1 MGFIIFILTLLCI
14 YIRPF
19 NLPLWVYSSL
29 GAAFCVGFGF
39 VSLSDVAFV
48 WGMVWDSTF
57 SLVGLIIFALSL
69 EKLGFFEVLA
79 HYTLRL
85 STHRQTLHL
94 QTWKFFVFIGVLA
107 SVLATFFSN
116 DGAILILTPLILA
129 LLTHIENVKFS
140 RSPLIIFLLF
150 VGFMSDFASNT
161 FIFSNLTNIITAD
174 FFTITFIDFALA
186 MALPQLFVIL
196 ATLVLFWILF
206 TRKLP
211 KTLEFKVHTQ
221 ALPKPSITL
230 FCFALILLLLFG
242 IIGGEKFGIA
252 LCVFTLGVAFLSTLC
267 GILTHK
273 IALKQMLK
281 LAPLG
286 IVAFS
291 LGLFIVVFGLN
302 NMGLVGLLAEGLKHF
317 DTLPLF
323 AQIFSV
329 GISSN
334 LGSSV
339 INNLPMVMLGDLAL
353 KDSSNALIFAHLL
366 GCNVGAKLTPIGS
379 LATLLWLFSLKRYGI
394 SISFLQYMLV
404 ALLIVPFVLFF
415 RAFGTL
421 GLCDNIRRD
430 VECLFCS
437 CLAQFFYR

>member
-196 ATLVLFWILF
+196 AAFILFWILF

-230 FCFALILLLLFG
+230 FCFALTLLLLFG

-252 LCVFTLGVAFLSTLC
+252 LCVFTLGVAFLGTLC

-286 IVAFS
+286 IVTFS

-302 NMGLVGLLAEGLKHF
+302 NMGLVGLLTEGLKHF

-329 GISSN
+329 GISSS

-415 RAFGTL
+415 GLL
-421 GLCDNIRRD
+421 GLWVYVII
-430 VECLFCS
+430 
-437 CLAQFFYR
+437 

>member
-14 YIRPF
+14 YIRPL

-116 DGAILILTPLILA
+116 DGAILILTPLIIA

-230 FCFALILLLLFG
+230 FCFALTLLLLFG

-329 GISSN
+329 GISSS

-415 RAFGTL
+415 GLL
-421 GLCDNIRRD
+421 GLWVYVII
-430 VECLFCS
+430 
-437 CLAQFFYR
+437 

>member
-14 YIRPF
+14 YIRPL

-29 GAAFCVGFGF
+29 GAALCVGFGF

-48 WGMVWDSTF
+48 WDMVWDSTF

-116 DGAILILTPLILA
+116 DGAILILTPLIIA
-129 LLTHIENVKFS
+129 LLTHIKNVKFS

-196 ATLVLFWILF
+196 AAFILFWILF

-230 FCFALILLLLFG
+230 FCFALTLLLLFG

-329 GISSN
+329 GISSS

-415 RAFGTL
+415 GLL
-421 GLCDNIRRD
+421 GLWVYVII
-430 VECLFCS
+430 
-437 CLAQFFYR
+437 

>member
-1 MGFIIFILTLLCI
+1 MLWLFALTLLCI

-19 NLPLWVYSSL
+19 NLPLWVHSSL
-29 GAAFCVGFGF
+29 GAALCVGFGF

-116 DGAILILTPLILA
+116 DGAILILTPLIIA

-196 ATLVLFWILF
+196 AAFILFWILF

-252 LCVFTLGVAFLSTLC
+252 LCVFTLGVAFLGTLC

-291 LGLFIVVFGLN
+291 LGLFIVVFGVN
-302 NMGLVGLLAEGLKHF
+302 NMGLVGLLAEGLKHC

-329 GISSN
+329 GISSS

-394 SISFLQYMLV
+394 SISFLQYMLI

-415 RAFGTL
+415 GLL
-421 GLCDNIRRD
+421 GLWVYVKIAGIF
-430 VECLFCS
+430 L
-437 CLAQFFYR
+437 

>member
-196 ATLVLFWILF
+196 ATLMLFWILF

-230 FCFALILLLLFG
+230 FCFALITLLLFG
-242 IIGGEKFGIA
+242 IIGGENIA

-286 IVAFS
+286 IVTFS

-317 DTLPLF
+317 DTLSLF

-329 GISSN
+329 GISSS

-339 INNLPMVMLGDLAL
+339 INNLPMVMLGNLVL
-353 KDSSNALIFAHLL
+353 QDSSNALIFAHLL

-415 RAFGTL
+415 GLL
-421 GLCDNIRRD
+421 GLWVYMII
-430 VECLFCS
+430 
-437 CLAQFFYR
+437 

>member
-116 DGAILILTPLILA
+116 DGAILILTPLIIA

-196 ATLVLFWILF
+196 ATLMLFWILF

-230 FCFALILLLLFG
+230 FCFGLTLLLLFG
-242 IIGGEKFGIA
+242 IIGGENIA

-273 IALKQMLK
+273 IALTQMLK

-286 IVAFS
+286 IVTFS

-302 NMGLVGLLAEGLKHF
+302 NMGLVGLLAEGLRHF

-329 GISSN
+329 GISSS

-415 RAFGTL
+415 GLL
-421 GLCDNIRRD
+421 GLWLYMMI
-430 VECLFCS
+430 
-437 CLAQFFYR
+437 

>member
-1 MGFIIFILTLLCI
+1 MLWLFALTLLCI
-14 YIRPF
+14 YIRPL

-29 GAAFCVGFGF
+29 GAALCVGFGF

-48 WGMVWDSTF
+48 WDMVWDSTF

-116 DGAILILTPLILA
+116 DGAILILTPLIIA

-230 FCFALILLLLFG
+230 FCFALITLLLFG

-302 NMGLVGLLAEGLKHF
+302 NMGLVGLLAKGLKHC

-329 GISSN
+329 GISSS

-415 RAFGTL
+415 GLL
-421 GLCDNIRRD
+421 GLWVYVKIAGIF
-430 VECLFCS
+430 L
-437 CLAQFFYR
+437 

>member
-14 YIRPF
+14 YIRPL

-116 DGAILILTPLILA
+116 DGAILILTPLIIA

-230 FCFALILLLLFG
+230 FCFALIALLLFG

-252 LCVFTLGVAFLSTLC
+252 LCVFTLGVAFLGTLC

-302 NMGLVGLLAEGLKHF
+302 NMGLVGLLAKGLKHF

-329 GISSN
+329 GISSS

-415 RAFGTL
+415 GLL
-421 GLCDNIRRD
+421 GLWVYMII
-430 VECLFCS
+430 
-437 CLAQFFYR
+437 

>member
-1 MGFIIFILTLLCI
+1 MLWLFALTLLCI
-14 YIRPF
+14 YIRPL

-29 GAAFCVGFGF
+29 GAALCVGFGF

-48 WGMVWDSTF
+48 WDMVWDSTF

-116 DGAILILTPLILA
+116 DGAILILTPLIIA

-196 ATLVLFWILF
+196 AVFILFWILF

-230 FCFALILLLLFG
+230 FCFALTLLLLFG
-242 IIGGEKFGIA
+242 IIGGEKFGFA
-252 LCVFTLGVAFLSTLC
+252 LCVFTLGVAFLGTLC

-302 NMGLVGLLAEGLKHF
+302 NMGLVGLLAKGLKHF

-329 GISSN
+329 GISSS

-415 RAFGTL
+415 GLL
-421 GLCDNIRRD
+421 GLWVYVKIAGIF
-430 VECLFCS
+430 L
-437 CLAQFFYR
+437 

>member
-1 MGFIIFILTLLCI
+1 MLWLFALTLLCI
-14 YIRPF
+14 YIRPL

-29 GAAFCVGFGF
+29 GAALCVGFGF

-116 DGAILILTPLILA
+116 DGAILILTPLIIA

-196 ATLVLFWILF
+196 AAFILFWILF

-230 FCFALILLLLFG
+230 FCFALITLLLFG

-291 LGLFIVVFGLN
+291 LGLFIVVFGVN
-302 NMGLVGLLAEGLKHF
+302 NMGLVGLLAEGLKHC

-329 GISSN
+329 GISSS

-415 RAFGTL
+415 GLL
-421 GLCDNIRRD
+421 GLWVYVKIAGIF
-430 VECLFCS
+430 L
-437 CLAQFFYR
+437 

>member
-116 DGAILILTPLILA
+116 DGAILILTPLIIA
-129 LLTHIENVKFS
+129 LLTHIKNVKFS

-242 IIGGEKFGIA
+242 IIGGENIA

-329 GISSN
+329 GISSS

-394 SISFLQYMLV
+394 SISFLQYMFA

-415 RAFGTL
+415 GLL
-421 GLCDNIRRD
+421 GLWVYVII
-430 VECLFCS
+430 
-437 CLAQFFYR
+437 

>member
-1 MGFIIFILTLLCI
+1 MLWLFALTLLCI

-29 GAAFCVGFGF
+29 GAALCVGFGF

-48 WGMVWDSTF
+48 WDMVWDSTF

-116 DGAILILTPLILA
+116 DGAILILTPLIIA

-291 LGLFIVVFGLN
+291 LGLFIVVFGVN
-302 NMGLVGLLAEGLKHF
+302 NMGLVGLLAEGLKHC

-329 GISSN
+329 GISSS

-394 SISFLQYMLV
+394 SISFLQYMLI

-415 RAFGTL
+415 GLL
-421 GLCDNIRRD
+421 GLWVYVKIAGIF
-430 VECLFCS
+430 L
-437 CLAQFFYR
+437 

>member
-1 MGFIIFILTLLCI
+1 MLWLFALTLLCI

-29 GAAFCVGFGF
+29 GAALCVGFGF

-116 DGAILILTPLILA
+116 DGAILILTPLIIA

-230 FCFALILLLLFG
+230 FCFALITLLLFG

-302 NMGLVGLLAEGLKHF
+302 NMGLVGLLAKGLKHF

-329 GISSN
+329 GISSS

-415 RAFGTL
+415 GLL
-421 GLCDNIRRD
+421 GLWVYVKIAGIF
-430 VECLFCS
+430 L
-437 CLAQFFYR
+437 

>member
-85 STHRQTLHL
+85 STHKQTLHL
-94 QTWKFFVFIGVLA
+94 QTWKFFVFIGMLA

-116 DGAILILTPLILA
+116 DGAILILTPLIIA

-252 LCVFTLGVAFLSTLC
+252 LCVFTLGVAFLGTLC

-286 IVAFS
+286 IVTFS

-302 NMGLVGLLAEGLKHF
+302 NMGLVGLLTEGLKHF

-329 GISSN
+329 GISSS

-415 RAFGTL
+415 GLL
-421 GLCDNIRRD
+421 GLWVYVII
-430 VECLFCS
+430 
-437 CLAQFFYR
+437 

>member
-1 MGFIIFILTLLCI
+1 MGFIIFTLTLLCI

-29 GAAFCVGFGF
+29 GAALCLGFGI

-242 IIGGEKFGIA
+242 IIGGENIA

-329 GISSN
+329 GISSS

-415 RAFGTL
+415 GLL
-421 GLCDNIRRD
+421 GLWVYVII
-430 VECLFCS
+430 
-437 CLAQFFYR
+437 

>member
-85 STHRQTLHL
+85 STHKQTLHL
-94 QTWKFFVFIGVLA
+94 QTWKFFVFIGMLA

-116 DGAILILTPLILA
+116 DGAILILTPLIIA

-230 FCFALILLLLFG
+230 FCFALTLLLLFG
-242 IIGGEKFGIA
+242 IIGGEKFGFA

-329 GISSN
+329 GISSS

-415 RAFGTL
+415 GLL
-421 GLCDNIRRD
+421 GLWIY
-430 VECLFCS
+430 VII
-437 CLAQFFYR
+437 

>member
-1 MGFIIFILTLLCI
+1 MLCI

-29 GAAFCVGFGF
+29 GAALCVGFGF

-116 DGAILILTPLILA
+116 DGAILILTPLIIA

-230 FCFALILLLLFG
+230 FCFALTLLLLFG

-329 GISSN
+329 GISSS

-394 SISFLQYMLV
+394 SISFLQYMLI

-415 RAFGTL
+415 GLL
-421 GLCDNIRRD
+421 GLWVYVII
-430 VECLFCS
+430 
-437 CLAQFFYR
+437 

>member
-116 DGAILILTPLILA
+116 DGAILILTPLIIA

-242 IIGGEKFGIA
+242 IIGGEKFDIA

-302 NMGLVGLLAEGLKHF
+302 NMGLVGLLAKGLKHF

-329 GISSN
+329 GISSS

-415 RAFGTL
+415 GLL
-421 GLCDNIRRD
+421 GLWVYMII
-430 VECLFCS
+430 
-437 CLAQFFYR
+437 

>member
-329 GISSN
+329 GISSS

-415 RAFGTL
+415 GLL
-421 GLCDNIRRD
+421 GLWVYMII
-430 VECLFCS
+430 
-437 CLAQFFYR
+437 

>member
-14 YIRPF
+14 YIRPL

-48 WGMVWDSTF
+48 WGMVWDSTL

-116 DGAILILTPLILA
+116 DGAILILTPLIIA

-196 ATLVLFWILF
+196 AAFILFWILF

-230 FCFALILLLLFG
+230 FCFALTLLLLFG
-242 IIGGEKFGIA
+242 IIGGEKFGFA

-329 GISSN
+329 GISSS

-415 RAFGTL
+415 GLL
-421 GLCDNIRRD
+421 GLWVYVII
-430 VECLFCS
+430 
-437 CLAQFFYR
+437 

>member
-1 MGFIIFILTLLCI
+1 MLWLFALTLLCI
-14 YIRPF
+14 YIRPL

-29 GAAFCVGFGF
+29 GAALCVGFGF

-116 DGAILILTPLILA
+116 DGAILILTPLIIA

-196 ATLVLFWILF
+196 AAFILFWILF

-230 FCFALILLLLFG
+230 FCFALTLLLLFG

-302 NMGLVGLLAEGLKHF
+302 NMGLVGLLAKGLKHF

-329 GISSN
+329 GISSS

-415 RAFGTL
+415 GLL
-421 GLCDNIRRD
+421 GLWVYVKIAGIF
-430 VECLFCS
+430 L
-437 CLAQFFYR
+437 

>member
-1 MGFIIFILTLLCI
+1 MLWLFALTLLCI
-14 YIRPF
+14 YIRPL

-48 WGMVWDSTF
+48 WDMVWDSTF
-57 SLVGLIIFALSL
+57 SLVGLIVFALSL

-116 DGAILILTPLILA
+116 DGAILILTPLIIA

-230 FCFALILLLLFG
+230 FCFALIALLLFG

-302 NMGLVGLLAEGLKHF
+302 NMGLVGLLAKGLKHF

-329 GISSN
+329 GISSS

-415 RAFGTL
+415 GLL
-421 GLCDNIRRD
+421 GLWIY
-430 VECLFCS
+430 VKIAGIFL
-437 CLAQFFYR
+437 

>member
-14 YIRPF
+14 YIRPL

-29 GAAFCVGFGF
+29 GAALCVGFGF

-116 DGAILILTPLILA
+116 DGAILILTPLIIA

-196 ATLVLFWILF
+196 AAFILFWILF

-230 FCFALILLLLFG
+230 FCFALTLLLLFG
-242 IIGGEKFGIA
+242 IIGGENIA

-329 GISSN
+329 GISSS

-415 RAFGTL
+415 GLL
-421 GLCDNIRRD
+421 GLWVYVII
-430 VECLFCS
+430 
-437 CLAQFFYR
+437 

>member
-29 GAAFCVGFGF
+29 GAAFCVGFGI

-48 WGMVWDSTF
+48 WGIVWDSTF

-85 STHRQTLHL
+85 STHKQTLHL

-116 DGAILILTPLILA
+116 DGAILILTPLIIA

-230 FCFALILLLLFG
+230 FCFALTLLLLFG
-242 IIGGEKFGIA
+242 IIGGEKFGFA

-302 NMGLVGLLAEGLKHF
+302 NMGLVGLLAEGLKHC

-329 GISSN
+329 GISSS

-415 RAFGTL
+415 GLL
-421 GLCDNIRRD
+421 GLWVYVII
-430 VECLFCS
+430 
-437 CLAQFFYR
+437 

>member
-14 YIRPF
+14 YIRPL

-48 WGMVWDSTF
+48 WGMVWDSTL

-116 DGAILILTPLILA
+116 DGAILILTPLIIA

-242 IIGGEKFGIA
+242 IISGEKFGIA

-302 NMGLVGLLAEGLKHF
+302 NMGLVGLLTEGLKHF

-329 GISSN
+329 GISSS

-353 KDSSNALIFAHLL
+353 KNSSNALIFAHLL

-415 RAFGTL
+415 GLL
-421 GLCDNIRRD
+421 GLWVYMII
-430 VECLFCS
+430 
-437 CLAQFFYR
+437 

>member
-14 YIRPF
+14 YIRPL

-29 GAAFCVGFGF
+29 GAALCLGFGF

-116 DGAILILTPLILA
+116 DGAILILTPLIIA

-329 GISSN
+329 GISSS

-415 RAFGTL
+415 GLL
-421 GLCDNIRRD
+421 GLWLYMII
-430 VECLFCS
+430 
-437 CLAQFFYR
+437 

>member
-14 YIRPF
+14 YIRPL

-29 GAAFCVGFGF
+29 GAALCVGFGF

-116 DGAILILTPLILA
+116 DGAILILTPLIIA

-196 ATLVLFWILF
+196 AAFILFWILF

-230 FCFALILLLLFG
+230 FCFGLTLLLLFG

-329 GISSN
+329 GISSS

-415 RAFGTL
+415 GLL
-421 GLCDNIRRD
+421 GLWVYMII
-430 VECLFCS
+430 
-437 CLAQFFYR
+437 

>member
-14 YIRPF
+14 YIRPL

-29 GAAFCVGFGF
+29 GAALCVGFGF

-116 DGAILILTPLILA
+116 DGAILILTPLIIA

-196 ATLVLFWILF
+196 AVFILFWILF

-221 ALPKPSITL
+221 ALPKPRITL
-230 FCFALILLLLFG
+230 FCFALITLLLFG

-329 GISSN
+329 GISSS

-353 KDSSNALIFAHLL
+353 KDSINALIFAHLL

-415 RAFGTL
+415 GLL
-421 GLCDNIRRD
+421 GLWLYMII
-430 VECLFCS
+430 
-437 CLAQFFYR
+437 

>member
-29 GAAFCVGFGF
+29 GAAFCVGFGI

-48 WGMVWDSTF
+48 WGIVWDSTF

-85 STHRQTLHL
+85 STHKQTLHL

-116 DGAILILTPLILA
+116 DGAILILTPLIIA

-230 FCFALILLLLFG
+230 FCFALTLLLLFG
-242 IIGGEKFGIA
+242 IIGGEKFGFA

-329 GISSN
+329 GISSS

-415 RAFGTL
+415 GLL
-421 GLCDNIRRD
+421 GLWVYVII
-430 VECLFCS
+430 
-437 CLAQFFYR
+437 

>member
-116 DGAILILTPLILA
+116 DGAILILTPLIIA

-196 ATLVLFWILF
+196 AAFILFWILF

-230 FCFALILLLLFG
+230 FCFALTLLLLFG
-242 IIGGEKFGIA
+242 IIGGENIA

-291 LGLFIVVFGLN
+291 LGLFIVVFGVN
-302 NMGLVGLLAEGLKHF
+302 NMGLVGLLAEGLKHC

-329 GISSN
+329 GISSS

-415 RAFGTL
+415 GLL
-421 GLCDNIRRD
+421 GLWIY
-430 VECLFCS
+430 VII
-437 CLAQFFYR
+437 

>member
-1 MGFIIFILTLLCI
+1 MLWLFALTLLCI
-14 YIRPF
+14 YIRPL

-29 GAAFCVGFGF
+29 GAALCVGFGF

-48 WGMVWDSTF
+48 WDMVWDSTF

-116 DGAILILTPLILA
+116 DGAILILTPLIIA

-196 ATLVLFWILF
+196 AVFILFWILF

-230 FCFALILLLLFG
+230 FCFALTLLLLFG
-242 IIGGEKFGIA
+242 IIGGEKFGFA
-252 LCVFTLGVAFLSTLC
+252 LCVFTLGVAFLGTLC

-302 NMGLVGLLAEGLKHF
+302 NMGLVGLLAKGLKHF

-329 GISSN
+329 GISSS

-394 SISFLQYMLV
+394 SISFLQYMLI

-415 RAFGTL
+415 GLL
-421 GLCDNIRRD
+421 GLWVYVKIAGIF
-430 VECLFCS
+430 L
-437 CLAQFFYR
+437 

>member
-14 YIRPF
+14 YIRPL

-116 DGAILILTPLILA
+116 DGAILILTPLIIA
-129 LLTHIENVKFS
+129 LLTHIKNVKFS

-230 FCFALILLLLFG
+230 FCFALTLLLLFG
-242 IIGGEKFGIA
+242 IIGGENIA
-252 LCVFTLGVAFLSTLC
+252 LCVFTLGVAFLGTLC

-329 GISSN
+329 GISSS

-415 RAFGTL
+415 GLL
-421 GLCDNIRRD
+421 GLWVYVII
-430 VECLFCS
+430 
-437 CLAQFFYR
+437 

>member
-14 YIRPF
+14 YIRPL

-116 DGAILILTPLILA
+116 DGAILILTPLIIA

-230 FCFALILLLLFG
+230 FCFALTLLLLFG

-302 NMGLVGLLAEGLKHF
+302 NMGLVGLLAKGLKHF

-329 GISSN
+329 GISSS

-415 RAFGTL
+415 GLL
-421 GLCDNIRRD
+421 GLWVYVII
-430 VECLFCS
+430 
-437 CLAQFFYR
+437 

>member
-14 YIRPF
+14 YIRPL

-29 GAAFCVGFGF
+29 GAALCVGFGF

-116 DGAILILTPLILA
+116 DGAILILTPLIIA

-196 ATLVLFWILF
+196 AAFILFWILF

-230 FCFALILLLLFG
+230 FCFALTLLLLFG

-329 GISSN
+329 GISSS

-415 RAFGTL
+415 GLL
-421 GLCDNIRRD
+421 GLWLYMMI
-430 VECLFCS
+430 
-437 CLAQFFYR
+437 

>member
-116 DGAILILTPLILA
+116 DGAILILTPLIIA

-196 ATLVLFWILF
+196 ATLMLFWILF

-230 FCFALILLLLFG
+230 FCFGLTLLLLFG
-242 IIGGEKFGIA
+242 IIGGEKFGFA

-329 GISSN
+329 GISSS

-415 RAFGTL
+415 GLL
-421 GLCDNIRRD
+421 GLWVYMII
-430 VECLFCS
+430 
-437 CLAQFFYR
+437 

>member
-94 QTWKFFVFIGVLA
+94 QTWKFFIFIGVLA

-116 DGAILILTPLILA
+116 DGAILILTPLIIA

-230 FCFALILLLLFG
+230 FCFALTLLLLFG

-329 GISSN
+329 GISSS

-415 RAFGTL
+415 GLL
-421 GLCDNIRRD
+421 GLWVYMII
-430 VECLFCS
+430 
-437 CLAQFFYR
+437 

>member
-29 GAAFCVGFGF
+29 GAALCLGFGI

-48 WGMVWDSTF
+48 WGIVWDSTF

-69 EKLGFFEVLA
+69 EKFGFFEVLA

-85 STHRQTLHL
+85 STHKKTLHL
-94 QTWKFFVFIGVLA
+94 QTWKFFVFIGMLA

-116 DGAILILTPLILA
+116 DGAILILTPLIIA

-196 ATLVLFWILF
+196 AAFILFWILF

-252 LCVFTLGVAFLSTLC
+252 LCVFTLGVAFLGTLC

-286 IVAFS
+286 IVTFS

-302 NMGLVGLLAEGLKHF
+302 NMGLVGLLTEGLKHF

-329 GISSN
+329 GISSS

-339 INNLPMVMLGDLAL
+339 INNLSMVMLGDLAL

-415 RAFGTL
+415 GLL
-421 GLCDNIRRD
+421 GLWVYMII
-430 VECLFCS
+430 
-437 CLAQFFYR
+437 

>member
-14 YIRPF
+14 YIRPL

-29 GAAFCVGFGF
+29 GAAFCLGFGI

-48 WGMVWDSTF
+48 WGMVWDSTL

-116 DGAILILTPLILA
+116 DGAILILTPLIIA
-129 LLTHIENVKFS
+129 LLTHIKNVKFS

-174 FFTITFIDFALA
+174 FFTIIFIDFALA

-242 IIGGEKFGIA
+242 IIGGENIA

-302 NMGLVGLLAEGLKHF
+302 NMGLVGLLAKGLKHF

-329 GISSN
+329 GISSS

-415 RAFGTL
+415 GLL
-421 GLCDNIRRD
+421 GLWVYVII
-430 VECLFCS
+430 
-437 CLAQFFYR
+437 

>member
-116 DGAILILTPLILA
+116 DGAILILTPLIIA

-242 IIGGEKFGIA
+242 IIGGENIA

-291 LGLFIVVFGLN
+291 LGLFIVVFGVN
-302 NMGLVGLLAEGLKHF
+302 NMGLVGLLAEGLKHC

-329 GISSN
+329 GISSS

-415 RAFGTL
+415 GLL
-421 GLCDNIRRD
+421 GLWIY
-430 VECLFCS
+430 VII
-437 CLAQFFYR
+437 

>member
-116 DGAILILTPLILA
+116 DGVILILTPLILA

-302 NMGLVGLLAEGLKHF
+302 NMGLVGLLAKGLKHF

-329 GISSN
+329 GISSS

-415 RAFGTL
+415 GLL
-421 GLCDNIRRD
+421 GLWVYMII
-430 VECLFCS
+430 
-437 CLAQFFYR
+437 